1 MLAPLSPYSSH
12 TRMEPIPTVNQ
23 VEVENPIVT
32 LEEVIKITNWIV
44 NIVEQ
49 VIIPRIDQ
57 MLQYIILEL
66 NELEHEEFYR
76 LKEILDE
83 KNA

>member
-1 MLAPLSPYSSH
+1 
-12 TRMEPIPTVNQ
+12 MEPIPTVNQ
-23 VEVENPIVT
+23 VEVENQIVT
-32 LEEVIKITNWIV
+32 QEEVIKITNWIV

-57 MLQYIILEL
+57 MLQYIIPEL
-66 NELEHEEFYR
+66 NELEHEELYR

-83 KNA
+83 KNALPKM